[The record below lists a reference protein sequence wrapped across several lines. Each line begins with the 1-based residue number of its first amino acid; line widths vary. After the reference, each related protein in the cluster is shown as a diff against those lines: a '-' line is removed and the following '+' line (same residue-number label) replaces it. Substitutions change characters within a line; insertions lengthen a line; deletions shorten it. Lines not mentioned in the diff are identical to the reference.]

1 MPSITNGYALLDESQ
16 VLPEEKFEANFVGLS
31 SRLYVA
37 PWRSLFIAKKLNEV
51 KIPTECTHTILR
63 WEWEIPEINDVI
75 LRSNVKNVFCTSTG
89 RRCPLKSYL
98 YPDFVKPEIE
108 DEEPKLG
115 VFLMGWANNEL
126 RKSILKNYG
135 GQFSVTL
142 RDSYY
147 NYDESRNKARENE
160 YVQGLSQCSF
170 ALCPKGVGSGTR
182 RFWEALAAGA
192 IPILISDEF
201 ELPNIWD
208 WSNTIVRVSE
218 KRALYVPNVLH
229 HVTIFKGVE
238 EKRKMCRLA
247 HKFFSEPVNIR
258 KYIKNVI
265 C

>member
-16 VLPEEKFEANFVGLS
+16 VLPEEQFEFNFVDLDP
-31 SRLYVA
+31 RLYIA
-37 PWRSLFIAKKLNEV
+37 PWRSLFIARKLNEV
-51 KIPTECTHTILR
+51 KIPDICTHTILR
-63 WEWEIPEINDVI
+63 WEWEIPEINNVI
-75 LRSNVKNVFCTSTG
+75 LKSNIKNVFCTSTSL
-89 RRCPLKSYL
+89 RWPIKSYL
-98 YPDFVKPEIE
+98 YPDFVKPEIK
-108 DEEPKLG
+108 DEEPKSG

-126 RKSILKNYG
+126 RKSILKNYS

-192 IPILISDEF
+192 IPVLISDEL

-218 KRALYVPNVLH
+218 KRALYVPNVLY
-229 HVTIFKGVE
+229 HVTIFKEIE
-238 EKRKMCRLA
+238 EKRRMCKLA
-247 HKFFSEPVNIR
+247 HKFFSEPANIR